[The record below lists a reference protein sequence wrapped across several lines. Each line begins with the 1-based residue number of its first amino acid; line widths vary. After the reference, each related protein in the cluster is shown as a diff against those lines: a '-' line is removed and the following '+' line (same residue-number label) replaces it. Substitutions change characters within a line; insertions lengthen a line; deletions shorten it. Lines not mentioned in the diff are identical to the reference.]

1 MKSTPRTISPD
12 EPEVRPARN
21 HAEAEEI
28 GSLLLEEI
36 AHPGFIPGPEFVW
49 QGQGFLRPTLIGAW
63 SQNRLVGGASLS
75 PYMEHAKAFL
85 GIGRAD
91 AAKAVTRL
99 IAETDGIAVRPDH
112 RREGVGRKIKLF
124 CDSFAAQHHA
134 AIMVSVTTNEAAAG
148 LNHEA
153 GHIVF
158 ERCDG
163 LVIKYV
169 DTVGEPLIWLHD
181 LDGMI
186 PEAAWSVSILGKTYG
201 PTIVVGEQRAIRRG
215 NADKDI
221 QWVFAVDAAGHT
233 IR

>member
-1 MKSTPRTISPD
+1 MRSDHRTTSLNEPD
-12 EPEVRPARN
+12 IRPARN

-75 PYMEHAKAFL
+75 PYIEHTKAFL

-91 AAKAVTRL
+91 AAQAVTRL
-99 IAETDGIAVRPDH
+99 VAETDGIAVSPDH
-112 RREGVGRKIKLF
+112 RREGIGRKIKLF

-134 AIMVSVTTNEAAAG
+134 AIMVSVTTNHESAC
-148 LNHEA
+148 LNDKTK
-153 GHIVF
+153 HIVF

-163 LVIKYV
+163 LVIKYADAV
-169 DTVGEPLIWLHD
+169 NKPIVWLHA
-181 LDGMI
+181 LDGSI
-186 PEAAWSVSILGKTYG
+186 PEAAWAVTILGKTYG
-201 PTIVVGEQRAIRRG
+201 PAIIIGEQRPPRSKKHLPRQRR
-215 NADKDI
+215 AMDPC
-221 QWVFAVDAAGHT
+221 
-233 IR
+233 R